1 LHPMAFPTPTTAC
14 VDDHSE
20 IARAD
25 ELVVGDRQLD
35 DTGNLGRHRHHIGA
49 YRPSMPGRYRKPQAD
64 AAWAAQQ
71 RFLSEIFGGGFGLGM
86 GLLLHRLGVG
96 EIERPT
102 HTLDVALGEQRTD
115 VDLET
120 CMTDN
125 GVSDLR

>member
-1 LHPMAFPTPTTAC
+1 MAFPTPTTAC

-71 RFLSEIFGGGFGLGM
+71 RFLSEIFGGGFGLGV
-86 GLLLHRLGVG
+86 GLLLHRLVVVRSNAQLIPLMSRWVNSGRMSILKLV
-96 EIERPT
+96 
-102 HTLDVALGEQRTD
+102 
-115 VDLET
+115 
-120 CMTDN
+120 
-125 GVSDLR
+125 